1 MCLFIG
7 WKVNLNKYLD
17 ICVDIYRY
25 LYVLSVLCNV
35 KWPFIQRISFFYL
48 ALLPGRWGLGL
59 ERAARRFLWATARLS
74 EPRRGCRHV
83 SDVWWKYVTW
93 KCPPTQL
100 GHYQWIICSRPSIQ
114 IKYNVSLSENL
125 HRIEIVSC
133 PVHTG
138 NGIDKDHWR
147 SLLWKLP
154 LLFLTPSN
162 CQTSRTCLRGW
173 RGSDSEYNCALCGQ
187 SRSHY
192 GSD

>member
-1 MCLFIG
+1 M
-7 WKVNLNKYLD
+7 
-17 ICVDIYRY
+17 
-25 LYVLSVLCNV
+25 LCNV
-35 KWPFIQRISFFYL
+35 KWPFIQRISFYL
-48 ALLPGRWGLGL
+48 ALGLGSGQTL
-59 ERAARRFLWATARLS
+59 F
-74 EPRRGCRHV
+74 V
-83 SDVWWKYVTW
+83 SHRQTVGAEAGVQTCKRCLMKVCTW

-100 GHYQWIICSRPSIQ
+100 GHYQWMICSRPSIQ